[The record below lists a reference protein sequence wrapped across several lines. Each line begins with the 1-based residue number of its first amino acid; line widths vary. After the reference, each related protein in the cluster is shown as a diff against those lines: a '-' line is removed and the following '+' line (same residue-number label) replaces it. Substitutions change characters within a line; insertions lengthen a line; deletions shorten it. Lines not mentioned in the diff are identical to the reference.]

1 MNSLKKTIPFIAILS
16 IALIFQS
23 CMKKPTACFTA
34 SSTNVTVGVDVNFTN
49 CSENAESYSWDFGDG
64 VTSSD
69 ENPIHSYSNAGTY
82 TVTMQ
87 SYKMDMSGSMNMDDS
102 DMDEATETITV
113 N

>member
-1 MNSLKKTIPFIAILS
+1 MKPFKKSILFIFVLGIVLT
-16 IALIFQS
+16 FQS
-23 CMKKPTACFTA
+23 CMKSPTACFTI
-34 SSTNVTVGVDVNFTN
+34 SSTNLSVGEDVSFTN
-49 CSENAESYSWDFGDG
+49 CSENAKSYSWDFGDG

-69 ENPIHSYSNAGTY
+69 ENPTHSYSNAGTY

-87 SYKMDMSGSMNMDDS
+87 CYNMDMSGSMNMDDS